1 MKKYFNIAAI
11 ALLVVLLG
19 AGLGIAGNGKGG
31 GNGKGSSGGNCIGS
45 GTGSGIAQYI
55 LEGTPFELTGAV
67 VSIALGMGMEIAT
80 ADGNVI
86 VYGIGP
92 VRYWESV
99 GIERPAVGDEV
110 TVSGYSVDF
119 NGELRNIAMSITVD
133 GTAVQLRDPDTALP
147 LWRGNRAGKM

>member
-1 MKKYFNIAAI
+1 MGTGY
-11 ALLVVLLG
+11 
-19 AGLGIAGNGKGG
+19 GIAGNGKGG
-31 GNGKGSSGGNCIGS
+31 GN
-45 GTGSGIAQYI
+45 AQYI

-99 GIERPAVGDEV
+99 GVERPAVGDEV

-133 GTAVQLRDPDTALP
+133 GTAVQLRDHDTALP
-147 LWRGNRAGKM
+147 LWRGNRAGKK